1 MEMEE
6 RLVVLSGGNVV
17 TKSCVQDLHAKLLKF
32 SKEFQGPKAFVVM
45 THLVKKAENPSHEL
59 LTGEL
64 GPLAAITEHDY
75 NQLLGVG
82 DNEQSQSLKIIPS
95 LILGEKLQIYVLKE
109 LEFEEA
115 GKFLKIKY

>member
-82 DNEQSQSLKIIPS
+82 DNDPLSHFR
-95 LILGEKLQIYVLKE
+95 GEASNLRSKRTRIRRSWEIFKN
-109 LEFEEA
+109 
-115 GKFLKIKY
+115 